1 MAAEKAEKMVGWWV
15 LRKVVEMAAK
25 TVAATVGVSA
35 AQWADKRGGQRV
47 AWLACTRAA
56 LMDAS

>member
-1 MAAEKAEKMVGWWV
+1 MGAKRVGKWV
-15 LRKVVEMAAK
+15 LMMAVWRVYK
-25 TVAATVGVSA
+25 WGGVSA